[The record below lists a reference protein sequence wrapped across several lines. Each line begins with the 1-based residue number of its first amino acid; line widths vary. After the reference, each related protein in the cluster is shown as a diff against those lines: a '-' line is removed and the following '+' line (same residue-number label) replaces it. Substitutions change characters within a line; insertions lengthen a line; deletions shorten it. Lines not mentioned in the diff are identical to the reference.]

1 MEELNEE
8 VCSKAEDGV
17 SKEEVRALIDKRQL
31 VEWSYETAKK
41 LLKGTPSPSPT
52 EKTTTADL

>member
-17 SKEEVRALIDKRQL
+17 TKEEIRALIDKRQL

-41 LLKGTPSPSPT
+41 LLKSTPSPSPT

>member
-8 VCSKAEDGV
+8 VCCKADEGV
-17 SKEEVRALIDKRQL
+17 SKEDVRTLIDKRQL

-41 LLKGTPSPSPT
+41 LLKGTPTPSPT
-52 EKTTTADL
+52 EKKTTADL